1 MRGRLFVALAG
12 ALVVPA
18 LLAACGGSKKAET
31 TTTTATTTTAAAP
44 TGTASK
50 NGCVTVAAPASLKPR
65 REKKPTVQL
74 PKAKVYDVTMVTNC
88 GSFTIRMDQAQ
99 SPNAVTSF
107 VSLVQQGYFDR
118 TIFHR
123 IVPGFVIQG
132 GDPTATGMGGPGYS
146 TVDTPPK
153 NASYTHGVVAMAKT
167 ATEPAG
173 TAGSQFFIVT
183 VANAG
188 LPPDYAIIGK
198 VVKGLPV
205 VDRIGT
211 LGDASQQPTQVIQI
225 QQASVKV
232 H

>member
-1 MRGRLFVALAG
+1 MRGRLFFVLAG
-12 ALVVPA
+12 ALVLPA
-18 LLAACGGSKKAET
+18 LLAACGGGKKADT
-31 TTTTATTTTAAAP
+31 TTDATTTATAASPAGK
-44 TGTASK
+44 T
-50 NGCVTVAAPASLKPR
+50 NGCVTMAAPPSLKPR
-65 REKKPTVQL
+65 KGTKPAGQL
-74 PKAKVYDVTMVTNC
+74 PKNKVYDVTMVTNC

-99 SPNAVTSF
+99 SPNAVASF
-107 VSLVQQGYFDR
+107 VSLVQHGFFDK

-132 GDPTATGMGGPGYS
+132 GDPTATGTGGPGYS

-153 NASYTHGVVAMAKT
+153 NASYIHGVVAMAKT

-205 VDRIGT
+205 VDHIGT
-211 LGDASQQPTQVIQI
+211 LGDASQQPTQVVEIK
-225 QQASVKV
+225 QAKV
-232 H
+232 EVH